1 MERQENFLVATLM
14 AQGQTRPGNYRGGFS
29 SWRFTTLAAL
39 FVVGVCCIRVATAQE
54 QTNRPILLRHQPT
67 ETHQLPS
74 AGTLMPIA
82 VQLENSS
89 DVDIKI
95 RLVGSRDGRFMDIA
109 FPMGVLNS
117 SDRPTYTIQLPSPVA
132 AMTYQFITHQRSGDL
147 TLSDKFIIKRNCV
160 QNFKVEIPEGIP
172 SAEYRKEMAN
182 LVANARSLERD
193 TQNLDTAIKLLDAL
207 KKDVPE

>member
-1 MERQENFLVATLM
+1 
-14 AQGQTRPGNYRGGFS
+14 
-29 SWRFTTLAAL
+29 
-39 FVVGVCCIRVATAQE
+39 
-54 QTNRPILLRHQPT
+54 
-67 ETHQLPS
+67 
-74 AGTLMPIA
+74 
-82 VQLENSS
+82 
-89 DVDIKI
+89 
-95 RLVGSRDGRFMDIA
+95 
-109 FPMGVLNS
+109 
-117 SDRPTYTIQLPSPVA
+117 
-132 AMTYQFITHQRSGDL
+132 MTYQFITHQRSGDL

>member
-1 MERQENFLVATLM
+1 M
-14 AQGQTRPGNYRGGFS
+14 AQGRTVSREKRGALS
-29 SWRFTTLAAL
+29 SW
-39 FVVGVCCIRVATAQE
+39 CVATFATLVLITGVSAEE
-54 QTNRPILLRHQPT
+54 QPNQPIRLRHQPT
-67 ETHQLPS
+67 ETHQLPP

-89 DVDIKI
+89 DVDIKM

-109 FPMGVLNS
+109 FPMGVLNT
-117 SDRPTYTIQLPSPVA
+117 SDRPTYTIQIPAPVA

-172 SAEYRKEMAN
+172 SAEYRKEMVG
-182 LVANARSLERD
+182 LVAKARSLERD
-193 TQNLDTAIKLLDAL
+193 THNLETAIKLLDAL
-207 KKDVPE
+207 KKDIPE

>member
-1 MERQENFLVATLM
+1 M
-14 AQGQTRPGNYRGGFS
+14 AQGQTRPGKYRGGFN

-39 FVVGVCCIRVATAQE
+39 LVVAACWIRGATAQE

-109 FPMGVLNS
+109 FPMGVLNT
-117 SDRPTYTIQLPSPVA
+117 SDRPTYTIQIPAPVA

-160 QNFKVEIPEGIP
+160 QNFKVEVPEGIP
-172 SAEYRKEMAN
+172 SAEYRKEMGN
-182 LVANARSLERD
+182 LVAKARLLERD
-193 TQNLDTAIKLLDAL
+193 TQNLETAIRLLDAL

>member
-1 MERQENFLVATLM
+1 M
-14 AQGQTRPGNYRGGFS
+14 AQGRTVSREKRGVLS
-29 SWRFTTLAAL
+29 SW
-39 FVVGVCCIRVATAQE
+39 CVATFATLVLITGVSAEE
-54 QTNRPILLRHQPT
+54 QPNQPIRLRHQPT
-67 ETHQLPS
+67 ETHQLPP

-89 DVDIKI
+89 DVDIKM

-109 FPMGVLNS
+109 FPMGVLNT
-117 SDRPTYTIQLPSPVA
+117 SDRPTYTIQIPAPVA

-172 SAEYRKEMAN
+172 SAEYRKEMVG
-182 LVANARSLERD
+182 LVAKARSLERD
-193 TQNLDTAIKLLDAL
+193 THNLETAIKLLDAL
-207 KKDVPE
+207 KKDIPE